1 MSASVDSGTRAVIDC
16 ALLLHLLRVKLINL
30 DTARNEVRVLK
41 YAPPRYDAPPR
52 AHGQLSLFT
61 ASAQVLS
68 GVKTYGAPKYRSRS
82 AAQPCSP

>member
-1 MSASVDSGTRAVIDC
+1 VSASVDSGTRAVIDC

-61 ASAQVLS
+61 ASAGSEWGENVWSPQIPVTLS
-68 GVKTYGAPKYRSRS
+68 RPTL
-82 AAQPCSP
+82 